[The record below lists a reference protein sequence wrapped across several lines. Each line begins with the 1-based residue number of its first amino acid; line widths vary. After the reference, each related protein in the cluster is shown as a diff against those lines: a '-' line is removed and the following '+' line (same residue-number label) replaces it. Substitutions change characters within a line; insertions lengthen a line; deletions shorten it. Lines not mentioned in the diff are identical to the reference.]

1 MAVLKRQNV
10 CFGTKYT
17 DNAGQEKTRW
27 ATVGKAFHSDR
38 GGISIKFD
46 TIPAGGWDGW
56 VQLFDE
62 RDPNQA
68 PQGYSRQGAGPT
80 GYGQQG
86 PATAPQGYAGQP
98 YPAAGQAPYGNQG
111 TATRA
116 DSQYS
121 GGYTVPPADNPDDL
135 PF

>member
-1 MAVLKRQNV
+1 MEEKGVENLCFPQQIYTFVCKTQNA
-10 CFGTKYT
+10 CPDRSHGTV
-17 DNAGQEKTRW
+17 ACG
-27 ATVGKAFHSDR
+27 
-38 GGISIKFD
+38 

>member
-17 DNAGQEKTRW
+17 DTAGQEKTRW
-27 ATVGKAFHSDR
+27 VTVGKA
-38 GGISIKFD
+38 
-46 TIPAGGWDGW
+46 
-56 VQLFDE
+56 
-62 RDPNQA
+62 
-68 PQGYSRQGAGPT
+68 QGYSSRQGAGPT

-98 YPAAGQAPYGNQG
+98 YPAVGQAPYGNQG
-111 TATRA
+111 TAARA

>member
-27 ATVGKAFHSDR
+27 VTVGKAFHSDR
-38 GGISIKFD
+38 GGLSIKFD

-80 GYGQQG
+80 GYGPQG

-98 YPAAGQAPYGNQG
+98 YPAAGQALYGNQG

>member
-27 ATVGKAFHSDR
+27 VTVGKAFHSDR

-80 GYGQQG
+80 GYRQQG

-98 YPAAGQAPYGNQG
+98 YPAVGQAPYGNQG
-111 TATRA
+111 TAARA

>member
-27 ATVGKAFHSDR
+27 VTVGKAFHSDR

-86 PATAPQGYAGQP
+86 PTTAPQGYAGQP
-98 YPAAGQAPYGNQG
+98 YPAVGQAPYGNQG
-111 TATRA
+111 TAARA

>member
-27 ATVGKAFHSDR
+27 VTVGKAFHSDR

-98 YPAAGQAPYGNQG
+98 
-111 TATRA
+111 
-116 DSQYS
+116 
-121 GGYTVPPADNPDDL
+121 
-135 PF
+135 

>member
-27 ATVGKAFHSDR
+27 VTVGKAFHSDR

-68 PQGYSRQGAGPT
+68 PQGYSRQRAGTT

-98 YPAAGQAPYGNQG
+98 YPAVGQAPYGNQG
-111 TATRA
+111 TAARA

>member
-1 MAVLKRQNV
+1 MEEKGVENLCFPQQIYTFVCKTQNA
-10 CFGTKYT
+10 CP
-17 DNAGQEKTRW
+17 
-27 ATVGKAFHSDR
+27 DR
-38 GGISIKFD
+38 SHGMVACG

-98 YPAAGQAPYGNQG
+98 YPAAGQALYGNQG

>member
-1 MAVLKRQNV
+1 MAIVKRQNV

-17 DNAGQEKTRW
+17 DNAGQEKTCW
-27 ATVGKAFHSDR
+27 VTVGKAFHSDR

-86 PATAPQGYAGQP
+86 PATAPQGYVGQP
-98 YPAAGQAPYGNQG
+98 YPAAGQAPYGNRG
-111 TATRA
+111 TAARA

>member
-27 ATVGKAFHSDR
+27 VTVGKAFHSDR

-86 PATAPQGYAGQP
+86 PAGVRRPTLPGSRPSSLRQ
-98 YPAAGQAPYGNQG
+98 
-111 TATRA
+111 
-116 DSQYS
+116 S
-121 GGYTVPPADNPDDL
+121 GDRCPGG
-135 PF
+135 

>member
-27 ATVGKAFHSDR
+27 VTVGKAFHSDR

-68 PQGYSRQGAGPT
+68 PQGYSRQG
-80 GYGQQG
+80 
-86 PATAPQGYAGQP
+86 
-98 YPAAGQAPYGNQG
+98 